1 MKSPLTPR
9 WVAVAVVVGLAGCG
23 GSSSTRTADM
33 TDPPTTPAGPTFR
46 AYELPAAVAAG
57 LTLAQGMTEE
67 LTIAAGGSLTWG
79 PARFTC
85 VSAVDCRVKLR
96 GTSGGVRA
104 ETVGTVR
111 TTLVDD
117 PVAVDPGDGGSGGLA
132 PIAVR
137 VVKEAAGMTEEAL
150 REYIRQDAIRLNL
163 NTARER
169 EVREREIRDELRKGE
184 PIHQAISSSNTSDLD
199 LMEEGDGSVTQSS
212 TTHARDMTASVNAW
226 MRPTLDGV
234 TSEAGSAGFSGS
246 VLDKD
251 GPRYNAPGGAPSA
264 TADDRSTPTGTGPT
278 EFRKWRNWS
287 TSVEHAA
294 TLVVDAGWRTPENE
308 DANWRDASG
317 ALNANVALTHQAVA
331 AMDFGERLDQSR
343 RQSLMK
349 ELPGGRT
356 VNVDL
361 YTDVGRT
368 APASEKKLNGFKT
381 DDASGVTGT
390 MHTDWRRG
398 LDVIDFDD
406 NMRVK
411 SPSELESG
419 ESEVFNEQRR
429 SVTGTYRGIQ
439 GTFTCDTAKT
449 DACHIRNQ
457 TGRVNV
463 RGNFTFTPAKNQ
475 RVWDPDWLAI
485 GVWHVVPDDQ
495 INGDYEAGAFV
506 DGSKPFPAS
515 NLAAVTVSAEYKGPA
530 HGIYTE
536 TMTRGSAVNRGRF
549 SADATL
555 TARFGNNNE
564 LGTISGRL
572 RSFTSGGTARDWS
585 LNLEQV
591 GIGNIG
597 SVVGSESEEVPIVPD
612 PGAPDEL
619 LCSPASCNRFIADT
633 SGHANGHAI
642 EGRWGGRFY
651 DGRIVNRDQPD
662 YVAGTF
668 GASMKDGP
676 ASNGYDVNLLGAFA
690 AEWKRVLP

>member
-9 WVAVAVVVGLAGCG
+9 WVAIAVVVGLAGCG
-23 GSSSTRTADM
+23 GSSNTRNADM
-33 TDPPTTPAGPTFR
+33 DDPPATEPTFS
-46 AYELPAAVAAG
+46 AYELPEKVVKMI
-57 LTLAQGMTEE
+57 TLPQGMAEE
-67 LTIAAGGSLTWG
+67 LTIAAGDSLTWG

-96 GTSGGVRA
+96 GTSAGVRA

-117 PVAVDPGDGGSGGLA
+117 PVAVDPGDDGSGGLA
-132 PIAVR
+132 TIAVR

-163 NTARER
+163 NTAEER
-169 EVREREIRDELRKGE
+169 GARANELRNELRKGE
-184 PIHQAISSSNTSDLD
+184 PIHQAISSSNTSD

-212 TTHARDMTASVNAW
+212 TTHARDMTASVDAW

-246 VLDKD
+246 MSEKD

-264 TADDRSTPTGTGPT
+264 TADDTSTPTG
-278 EFRKWRNWS
+278 FRKWRNWS
-287 TSVEHAA
+287 TSVDHAA

-308 DANWRDASG
+308 DSNWRDASG
-317 ALNANVALTHQAVA
+317 ALNANFALTPAVA
-331 AMDFGERLDQSR
+331 AMGFGERLDQSR

-368 APASEKKLNGFKT
+368 ATAGVLTLNGFET

-406 NMRVK
+406 KRVK

-429 SVTGTYRGIQ
+429 SVTGTYRGIR
-439 GTFTCDTAKT
+439 GTFTCVTADT

-463 RGNFTFTPAKNQ
+463 RGNFTFTPTSGQ

-485 GVWHVVPDDQ
+485 GVWHVVPDDE
-495 INGDYEAGAFV
+495 IYGDYEAGAFV
-506 DGSKPFPAS
+506 DGNDPFLAG
-515 NLAAVTVSAEYKGPA
+515 NLEAATGDDATYEGPA

-555 TARFGNNNE
+555 TAHFGNDAN

-572 RSFTSGGTARDWS
+572 RSFTAGRTARDWS

-597 SVVGSESEEVPIVPD
+597 SVVGSESVESRIGTDV
-612 PGAPDEL
+612 
-619 LCSPASCNRFIADT
+619 NRFIADT

-651 DGRIVNRDQPD
+651 GNGGNQPG

-676 ASNGYDVNLLGAFA
+676 ASNGYDVNLIGAFA
-690 AEWKRVLP
+690 AERKP